1 MDYNTQRQKLLLPEY
16 GRNVKKLVDYAKTIT
31 DKEER
36 NKVARAIINIMGN
49 LNPQFRDMTDFKHK
63 LWDHLSIISDF
74 ELDVESP
81 YPPPERNVLYEKPGN
96 VPYKDQKIRWK
107 HYGKVIEGLIQKA
120 VEMEAGEEKNALIKI
135 IANHMKKSYLKWNR
149 DVVDDSH
156 IFEDLVDLAK
166 NQIEIPEGLKLTESR
181 EFIQQNK
188 PSARRQPQKRKRK
201 DNYHRSK

>member
-1 MDYNTQRQKLLLPEY
+1 MDYNTQREKLILPEY
-16 GRNVKKLVDYAKTIT
+16 GRNVKKLVDYAKSIQ
-31 DKEER
+31 DKDER
-36 NKVARAIINIMGN
+36 NRVAHAIISIMGN

-63 LWDHLSIISDF
+63 LWDHLSIVSNF

-81 YPPPERNVLYEKPGN
+81 YPLPEKDILSEKPGN
-96 VPYKDQKIRWK
+96 VPYKEHNIRWK
-107 HYGKVIEGLIQKA
+107 HYGKVIENLIQKA

-149 DVVDDSH
+149 DVVDDDH
-156 IFEDLVDLAK
+156 ILGDLKDLAK
-166 NQIEIPEGLKLTESR
+166 DQLEIPEGLVLTESR

-201 DNYHRSK
+201 DNYRHK